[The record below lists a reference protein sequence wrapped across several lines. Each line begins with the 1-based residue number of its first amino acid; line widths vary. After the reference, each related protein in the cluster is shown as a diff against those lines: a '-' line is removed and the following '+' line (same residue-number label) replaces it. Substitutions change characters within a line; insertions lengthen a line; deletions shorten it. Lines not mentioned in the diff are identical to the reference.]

1 MCWLENK
8 KLIRSAKLIAEAEHA
23 ERTEKTARLRSL
35 RMAAQ
40 SDLKVPFVEEL
51 DCSLLVAALTRG
63 ELSAEP
69 SDGLNDRIGR
79 GRARTAGKNQY
90 SSALA
95 NSN

>member
-1 MCWLENK
+1 MCWLENRR
-8 KLIRSAKLIAEAEHA
+8 LNRSAKLIAEAEHA

-40 SDLKVPFVEEL
+40 SDQKAPFLEEL
-51 DCSLLVAALTRG
+51 DCSLLVAALTQG

-69 SDGLNDRIGR
+69 ADGLNDRIGR
-79 GRARTAGKNQY
+79 GRARAAGKNQY

-95 NSN
+95 ISN